1 MRKKNKSPVSCIMLW
16 YDGIVFTPLLGR
28 RRTVGG
34 GRRALGGRW
43 AGIHPPPSSSTP
55 TIDDIIERVIWY
67 LRHVDARFPP
77 RPPKLGFVRLSVSL
91 LRARGQLSSF
101 QHLLSTD
108 NRSSSRAAARRRKI
122 WQTGGKTPAF
132 PPLTSHIFTRLP
144 HLL

>member
-77 RPPKLGFVRLSVSL
+77 RPLKLGFVQFCAALRLSL
-91 LRARGQLSSF
+91 EGARAIVIFS
-101 QHLLSTD
+101 
-108 NRSSSRAAARRRKI
+108 A
-122 WQTGGKTPAF
+122 
-132 PPLTSHIFTRLP
+132 PPLNRQPIIF
-144 HLL
+144 